1 MNLRGMGGSVV
12 VEVIN
17 EVTMK
22 NSQLIVQQIADFIV
36 VKIKETGDLL
46 QMTATEER
54 CGVESCLTL
63 ICCLQDL
70 QQLLCQSYQL
80 RLNAECAAAQC

>member
-1 MNLRGMGGSVV
+1 MDLRGMGSSVV
-12 VEVIN
+12 VEVVS

-36 VKIKETGDLL
+36 VKIKEIDDLL
-46 QMTATEER
+46 QMTVTEER
-54 CGVESCLTL
+54 CGVESCLTP

-70 QQLLCQSYQL
+70 QQLLCQSYQP
-80 RLNAECAAAQC
+80 RLNAECVAAQC

>member
-1 MNLRGMGGSVV
+1 MSSSVV
-12 VEVIN
+12 VEIVD

-22 NSQLIVQQIADFIV
+22 NSQLIVQQIADFVV
-36 VKIKETGDLL
+36 VKTKETSDLS

-54 CGVESCLTL
+54 CGVESYLTL

-70 QQLLCQSYQL
+70 QQLLCQSCQP
-80 RLNAECAAAQC
+80 RLDAECTAAQC

>member
-1 MNLRGMGGSVV
+1 MDLRGMGSSVV
-12 VEVIN
+12 VEVVS

-36 VKIKETGDLL
+36 VKTKEVSDLS
-46 QMTATEER
+46 QMTATEKR
-54 CGVESCLTL
+54 CGVESCLMP

-70 QQLLCQSYQL
+70 QQLLYQSCQL
-80 RLNAECAAAQC
+80 RLDAECVAA